1 MLHAHL
7 KKNNNN
13 TTRNDFI
20 LVDESEVY
28 VLYLL
33 FFSYSDY
40 F

>member
-13 TTRNDFI
+13 TTRNDII